1 MPCYGALSTDI
12 KKSSANWTEY
22 PDWMKKAVQYC
33 NNITEA
39 VFVNRTS
46 STISG
51 KSSKIGGRGAMYIGN
66 ASKHPQLILPNSPE
80 GDAYTFYLEHE
91 NQDTLKEMLIRMA
104 MDIQYCLKQG
114 RGKDK
119 YKNPKPLT
127 APGREDNEKEYLGQI
142 YLRIGI
148 AVSDDP
154 SHKPLQYEF
163 SGQPSYR
170 GGVIRFAEMAEE
182 RDDWQKPGVNIWNQ
196 TVEFQRKNNVRE
208 EVVKESFSREV
219 LSEGYEGTYLGYELI
234 TDDGIGLLQKTH
246 TDDKSVEGV
255 MIFIAYKFGIT
266 DELYNS
272 NPVYYREY
280 KEQEF
285 KRLHDMANAFVWSI
299 TNGEN
304 TGKGQLVKVKR
315 DSSSMFYVPI
325 QSDLEDDKKLKKLK
339 RILQKMSL
347 LVALLPFGGSIGIS
361 YATEESK
368 KLTQVTRTTF
378 DGKEK
383 TDYFGNA
390 VNVAARMENAEW
402 TYATKYGNTVAQ
414 EHGNRVS
421 FGFYGTEQDIRDRIL
436 RDDTNAV
443 SAFDIPLDA
452 LNVGEGKDLIHVLS
466 RRVRGIKLQ
475 EYIGKTVSFYFHSS
489 KRTGEVIS
497 ISLSTGQAYIKGTL
511 ELSIYLCDIEKIVSS
526 ASGPAGV
533 ESKRGNLQVSLKF

>member
-12 KKSSANWTEY
+12 KKSSANWTKY
-22 PDWMKKAVQYC
+22 SDWMKNAVQYC
-33 NNITEA
+33 NNITEK
-39 VFVNRTS
+39 VFVEHNMGRLMQPDRTTETKRNRRGAFYMNS
-46 STISG
+46 
-51 KSSKIGGRGAMYIGN
+51 SSK
-66 ASKHPQLILPNSPE
+66 QLILPNSPE

-91 NQDTLKEMLIRMA
+91 NQDALKEILISMA
-104 MDIQYCLKQG
+104 MDIQWCLKQG
-114 RGKDK
+114 RGK
-119 YKNPKPLT
+119 NKPLT
-127 APGREDNEKEYLGQI
+127 ADRKPGEKEYLGQI

-163 SGQPSYR
+163 SDQPSYR

-182 RDDWQKPGVNIWNQ
+182 RDDWEKPGVNIWNQ

-208 EVVKESFSREV
+208 EVVKESFSRKV
-219 LSEGYEGTYLGYELI
+219 LSEDYEGTGLGDDLI
-234 TDDGIGLLQKTH
+234 KDDGTGLLQQTRTK
-246 TDDKSVEGV
+246 DESVEGV

-299 TNGEN
+299 TNGESE
-304 TGKGQLVKVKR
+304 GKGQLVKVKR

-325 QSDLEDDKKLKKLK
+325 KSNLNDDKKLEKLK

-361 YATEESK
+361 YATESG
-368 KLTQVTRTTF
+368 KLTEVKRETLDSER
-378 DGKEK
+378 DKI
-383 TDYFGNA
+383 DYFGNA

-421 FGFYGTEQDIRDRIL
+421 FGFYDTEKGIRDTIL

-443 SAFDIPLDA
+443 SAFDIPLQA
-452 LNVGEGKDLIHVLS
+452 LNVGEGEKLIHVLS

-475 EYIGKTVSFYFHSS
+475 EYIGKTVSFYFSNS
-489 KRTGEVIS
+489 KRTGKVIS
-497 ISLSTGQAYIKGTL
+497 ISLSTGQAYIKGKL
-511 ELSIYLCDIEKIVSS
+511 ELSIYLCDIENIVPS
-526 ASGPAGV
+526 ASESVGV
-533 ESKRGNLQVSLKF
+533 ESKSFSKVLKF

>member
-1 MPCYGALSTDI
+1 
-12 KKSSANWTEY
+12 
-22 PDWMKKAVQYC
+22 
-33 NNITEA
+33 
-39 VFVNRTS
+39 
-46 STISG
+46 
-51 KSSKIGGRGAMYIGN
+51 MYIGN

-91 NQDTLKEMLIRMA
+91 NEDTLKEMLITMA

-114 RGKDK
+114 RGKDEDK
-119 YKNPKPLT
+119 KPKPLT

-163 SGQPSYR
+163 SDQPSYR

-182 RDDWQKPGVNIWNQ
+182 RDDWEKPGVNIWNQ

-219 LSEGYEGTYLGYELI
+219 LSEEGYGGTYLGYDLF
-234 TDDGIGLLQKTH
+234 TSLLQKTR
-246 TDDKSVEGV
+246 TKDESVEGV

-361 YATEESK
+361 YATKNSE
-368 KLTQVTRTTF
+368 KLTQVTRDNF
-378 DGKEK
+378 DSEGKK
-383 TDYFGNA
+383 VDYFGNA

-421 FGFYGTEQDIRDRIL
+421 FGFYGTEKIIRDDIL
-436 RDDTNAV
+436 RDDANAV
-443 SAFDIPLDA
+443 SAFDIPLQA
-452 LNVGEGKDLIHVLS
+452 LNVGDGEKLIHVLS
-466 RRVRGIKLQ
+466 RRVRGIELQ
-475 EYIGKTVSFYFHSS
+475 KYIGKRVKFYYNNDI
-489 KRTGEVIS
+489 KTGSVIS
-497 ISLSTGQAYIKGTL
+497 ISLSTGAAKIKWGGVTTP
-511 ELSIYLCDIEKIVSS
+511 IYLCDIEEDDSS
-526 ASGPAGV
+526 ASGSTG
-533 ESKRGNLQVSLKF
+533 SKNLQVSLKF

>member
-1 MPCYGALSTDI
+1 M
-12 KKSSANWTEY
+12 
-22 PDWMKKAVQYC
+22 
-33 NNITEA
+33 
-39 VFVNRTS
+39 NRT
-46 STISG
+46 TTLPSG
-51 KSSKIGGRGAMYIGN
+51 VGGRGRRREAVVDYSPTTPTTQM
-66 ASKHPQLILPNSPE
+66 ILPNSPE

-91 NQDTLKEMLIRMA
+91 NEDTLKEMLISMA

-114 RGKDK
+114 RGK
-119 YKNPKPLT
+119 YKAGDNKPLTAPERGEKPLT

-163 SGQPSYR
+163 SDQPSYR

-182 RDDWQKPGVNIWNQ
+182 RDDWEKPGVNIWNQ

-208 EVVKESFSREV
+208 EVVKESFSRKV
-219 LSEGYEGTYLGYELI
+219 LSEDYEDTYLGYELI
-234 TDDGIGLLQKTH
+234 KDDGTGLLQDTRTK
-246 TDDKSVEGV
+246 DESVEGV

-299 TNGEN
+299 TNGESE
-304 TGKGQLVKVKR
+304 GKGQLVKVKR

-325 QSDLEDDKKLKKLK
+325 ESDLNDEKKLKKLK

-347 LVALLPFGGSIGIS
+347 LVALLPFGGSIGMS
-361 YATEESK
+361 YATEKSR
-368 KLTQVTRTTF
+368 KLTQVTR
-378 DGKEK
+378 DNLDSEGDKI
-383 TDYFGNA
+383 DYFGNA

-421 FGFYGTEQDIRDRIL
+421 FGFYDTEKGIRDTIL
-436 RDDTNAV
+436 RDDANAV
-443 SAFDIPLDA
+443 SAFDIPLQA
-452 LNVGEGKDLIHVLS
+452 LNVGDGEKLIHVLS

-475 EYIGKTVSFYFHSS
+475 EYIGKTVSFYFGKS
-489 KRTGEVIS
+489 KRSGKVIS
-497 ISLSTGQAYIKGTL
+497 ISLSTGQAYIKGNL
-511 ELSIYLCDIEKIVSS
+511 ELSIYLCDIENIVPS
-526 ASGPAGV
+526 AS